1 MIKIEYYVDKII
13 QMCGLTGMS
22 VTVARFILLVL
33 VAVVLA
39 SVAGILFRK
48 IVTPIVRNITAR
60 TKVTWDDIL
69 LGDDILKAAS
79 RIVPAV
85 VVWVLLPMIFTRFDT
100 VHEILERA
108 TAVYITVM
116 SVNLAI
122 VFINSLK
129 LLGNNIN
136 SSTQQYFHSFCGVL
150 KIVMIFIA
158 VIAVVAII
166 IDKSPTKLFAGLGA
180 TSAIMMLV
188 FKDTISGLVAG
199 IRLTSNNMMRKGD
212 WITVPKAGAD
222 GTVEDITLTTVKVR
236 NFDNTIVTVT
246 PQTLVD
252 DSFKN
257 WIGMQNSDGRRVA
270 RKIYYDF
277 NHIHPAG
284 RELCDRLVEKGYFNA
299 GEITPDT
306 VNLTLF
312 RRYAERYLAGHP
324 EVNSS
329 MTIMVHQLEPASL
342 GLPVEFYFFLGDKE
356 WLNYEHNR
364 DDIFE
369 YIYAITPDFGLKI
382 YQQYI
387 GREA

>member
-85 VVWVLLPMIFTRFDT
+85 MVWILLPMIFTRFDT

-188 FKDTISGLVAG
+188 FKRHNI
-199 IRLTSNNMMRKGD
+199 
-212 WITVPKAGAD
+212 
-222 GTVEDITLTTVKVR
+222 GTR
-236 NFDNTIVTVT
+236 
-246 PQTLVD
+246 
-252 DSFKN
+252 
-257 WIGMQNSDGRRVA
+257 G
-270 RKIYYDF
+270 
-277 NHIHPAG
+277 
-284 RELCDRLVEKGYFNA
+284 
-299 GEITPDT
+299 
-306 VNLTLF
+306 
-312 RRYAERYLAGHP
+312 GHP
-324 EVNSS
+324 
-329 MTIMVHQLEPASL
+329 P
-342 GLPVEFYFFLGDKE
+342 
-356 WLNYEHNR
+356 YE
-364 DDIFE
+364 
-369 YIYAITPDFGLKI
+369 
-382 YQQYI
+382 
-387 GREA
+387 